1 MINESILKNTKRLM
15 IILLFVVAFILLLTI
30 TSNAAEYTRS
40 FPTNDGS
47 IQLDLTGLTLDEG
60 KQYEYGLTTKGGT
73 PEEWFLITNYTATT
87 ATVNISESD
96 YTMRNVLRITD
107 EGYLYIREK
116 DNTESY
122 AVENMQIDL
131 KLPLFYSINVEGNDN
146 GISTD
151 AYGIDNVYNLGTREY
166 KFERITDST
175 VIEKYLEIKQNDGDI
190 KDLEPY
196 IKTSYP
202 TTGYEGT
209 INGLVGNYNKPED
222 GLYYMWIKVSSSTAN
237 TKTVYSCIIHD
248 GLPNSTSIADYIAGG
263 VVTDSIKATSSHT
276 EYVGSTLEYRAAPG
290 DEIQITVSFT
300 GDINVNEYPTLTIKF
315 GDGENITLTEGEASS
330 DKIIYTY
337 TIQSGDLGTLQIVD
351 FAGGNVTDND
361 GNTAVIT
368 KKDLTGFA
376 LVAVEST
383 GNNNSGNNN
392 NGDGNFNITTPTENN
407 QNSAGTGNNN
417 QQIVDNTIATG
428 KIPQTG
434 LEIGMVI
441 LITIVVTSAIIGYIK
456 CKNLRDIK

>member
-47 IQLDLTGLTLDEG
+47 IQLDLTGLTLDER

-151 AYGIDNVYNLGTREY
+151 TYGIDNVYNLGTREY

-209 INGLVGNYNKPED
+209 VNGLVGNYNKPED

-276 EYVGSTLEYRAAPG
+276 EYVGSTLEYRAALG

-315 GDGENITLTEGEASS
+315 GDGENITITEGEASS
-330 DKIIYTY
+330 DKNIYTY
-337 TIQSGDLGTLQIVD
+337 KIQ
-351 FAGGNVTDND
+351 
-361 GNTAVIT
+361 
-368 KKDLTGFA
+368 
-376 LVAVEST
+376 
-383 GNNNSGNNN
+383 
-392 NGDGNFNITTPTENN
+392 
-407 QNSAGTGNNN
+407 
-417 QQIVDNTIATG
+417 
-428 KIPQTG
+428 
-434 LEIGMVI
+434 
-441 LITIVVTSAIIGYIK
+441 
-456 CKNLRDIK
+456 